1 MPSAKCIK
9 HFTFAVSKSASE
21 MSSFSR
27 IAFSA
32 PILDSNSIACS
43 SAVFAPACASL
54 TPPPGDFE
62 RTILADPVRP
72 RGTAPSFLS
81 LGFAAARGRFAG
93 GVTLWTLFLSYRISP
108 ASFTKFTGLRF
119 CNLRAAGARGGAGR
133 SGRQKEGR
141 KEGSEDEA
149 VAREKKK
156 KGAER
161 IKEASHPRRRMRSSY
176 ARAALSAVSKFPGAL
191 CATPSWLTC
200 ARHGLAA
207 FDRGSPGARLVIPM
221 KPCESCER
229 SFRYVEKL
237 SLISTSV
244 TQKNLCAKL

>member
-1 MPSAKCIK
+1 M
-9 HFTFAVSKSASE
+9 E
-21 MSSFSR
+21 
-27 IAFSA
+27 
-32 PILDSNSIACS
+32 
-43 SAVFAPACASL
+43 
-54 TPPPGDFE
+54 
-62 RTILADPVRP
+62 
-72 RGTAPSFLS
+72 
-81 LGFAAARGRFAG
+81 
-93 GVTLWTLFLSYRISP
+93 
-108 ASFTKFTGLRF
+108 
-119 CNLRAAGARGGAGR
+119 RGGAVVR
-133 SGRQKEGR
+133 R

-149 VAREKKK
+149 AARERKGRRKNKKN
-156 KGAER
+156 A
-161 IKEASHPRRRMRSSY
+161 HPRRRMRSSY

>member
-1 MPSAKCIK
+1 
-9 HFTFAVSKSASE
+9 

-62 RTILADPVRP
+62 RIILADPVRP

-81 LGFAAARGRFAG
+81 LGFAGARGRFAG
-93 GVTLWTLFLSYRISP
+93 GVTLWILFLSYRISP
-108 ASFTKFTGLRF
+108 GSFTKFTGLRF
-119 CNLRAAGARGGAGR
+119 CN
-133 SGRQKEGR
+133 
-141 KEGSEDEA
+141 
-149 VAREKKK
+149 
-156 KGAER
+156 
-161 IKEASHPRRRMRSSY
+161 PRRRMRSSY

-221 KPCESCER
+221 KPCESMYLLFFFPLPSAPSASCACACACSLPGSEGSSRGTSAEGLSAIALR
-229 SFRYVEKL
+229 SAGRACLGECARKRA
-237 SLISTSV
+237 TSV
-244 TQKNLCAKL
+244 RFFFCTGDLLLFVRGLLLNSVFTT